1 MGERAAMTK
10 RGVLIV
16 VSGPSGVG
24 KDSVLRMYMPGR
36 TGVRLSISSTTRPP
50 RPREVD
56 GQHYNFVS
64 REEFEGM
71 IARHEMLEHAEYAGN
86 YYGTP
91 KKWVED
97 TLSSGLHVIL
107 EIELIGALK
116 IRALAPD
123 AVFVFLMPPSL
134 KALEDRLIGRGTETS
149 TSIAK
154 RMKAAQNEILHAGA
168 YDYIIVNHKLR
179 ESCEM
184 LDVIINAAALRT
196 SHQKDIIGEVI
207 GHA

>member
-1 MGERAAMTK
+1 MTK

-24 KDSVLRMYMPGR
+24 KDSVLRMYMPGK
-36 TGVRLSISSTTRPP
+36 TCVKLSISSTTRIP
-50 RPREVD
+50 RQGEVD
-56 GQHYNFVS
+56 GEHYNFVS
-64 REEFEGM
+64 REVFEGM
-71 IARHEMLEHAEYAGN
+71 IARHEMLEYAEYAGN

-97 TLSSGLHVIL
+97 TLASGKHVIL
-107 EIELIGALK
+107 EVELIGALK
-116 IRALAPD
+116 IRALTPE

-134 KALEDRLIGRGTETS
+134 KALEDRLIGRGTETIA
-149 TSIAK
+149 SIDK
-154 RMKAAQNEILHAGA
+154 RMKAARNEILHAGA
-168 YDYIIVNHKLR
+168 YDYIVVNHTLQ

-207 GHA
+207 NHA

>member
-1 MGERAAMTK
+1 MIR
-10 RGVLIV
+10 RGGLIV

-24 KDSVLRMYMPGR
+24 KDSVLRMYMPDK

-50 RPREVD
+50 RPGEID
-56 GQHYNFVS
+56 GEHYNFIS

-71 IARHEMLEHAEYAGN
+71 ISRHEMLEHAEYAGN

-97 TLSSGLHVIL
+97 TLNAGLHVIL

-116 IRALAPD
+116 VRALAPE

-168 YDYIIVNHKLR
+168 YDYIIVNNELC
-179 ESCEM
+179 ESCQA
-184 LDVIINAAALRT
+184 LDVIIKAAALRT
-196 SHQKDIIGEVI
+196 SQQKDIIREVI

>member
-1 MGERAAMTK
+1 
-10 RGVLIV
+10 
-16 VSGPSGVG
+16 
-24 KDSVLRMYMPGR
+24 MYMPGK
-36 TGVRLSISSTTRPP
+36 TCVELSISSTTRPP
-50 RPREVD
+50 RPGEID
-56 GQHYNFVS
+56 GVHYNFVS
-64 REEFEGM
+64 REAFEGM
-71 IARHEMLEHAEYAGN
+71 IARHEMLEYAEYAGN

-97 TLSSGLHVIL
+97 TLESGLHVIL

-116 IRALAPD
+116 IRALCPE

-134 KALEDRLIGRGTETS
+134 GALEDRLIGRGTETAA
-149 TSIAK
+149 SITK

-168 YDYIIVNHKLR
+168 YDYIIVNNTLR

-184 LDVIINAAALRT
+184 LDVILGAAALRT

-207 GHA
+207 GHG